1 MCFMYAENR
10 LIHLWI
16 MDFKSTLFSQLQT
29 LIRSGLSFSRAFE
42 LIIEGAKAK
51 EKAMYV
57 RIFDEVVSGK
67 ELWRSLETETVFTEL
82 DRNVVR
88 IGEETGR
95 LVESLEFLTEYYRK
109 REEQKRMVTSALSY
123 PIITLSVA
131 VIVLVFMLLVVVPMF
146 EQVYARMGGEL
157 PAVTRQIIRMSESA
171 PAVLGIIFLLGLSL
185 YGLRRIYGTSD
196 RYQSISSGIIMK
208 LPLVSGLV
216 RKYQVSRFC
225 RIMHLLVSSDVPIL
239 HSLYLMQ
246 GIIAFYP
253 YRKSIVEICRMIEKG
268 RTLTDGMG
276 QYETLYGKRFLVL
289 LKVGEETNSLEQM
302 LLTQANDTNAELEHQ
317 IKQLNNII
325 EPFLILVIGIIVAF
339 VLIAMYMPMFK
350 LGMTIQ

>member
-1 MCFMYAENR
+1 
-10 LIHLWI
+10 
-16 MDFKSTLFSQLQT
+16 MDFKRTFFSQLQT

-42 LIIEGAKAK
+42 LIIEGAKTK
-51 EKAMYV
+51 EKALYV

-67 ELWRSLETETVFTEL
+67 ELWRSLEADAAFTEL
-82 DRNVVR
+82 DRSVVR

-95 LVESLEFLTEYYRK
+95 LVDALTFLTDYYQK

-123 PIITLSVA
+123 PIITLSIA
-131 VIVLVFMLLVVVPMF
+131 VVVLVFMLLVVVPMF

-171 PAVLGIIFLLGLSL
+171 PAVLGIMVLLGLSM
-185 YGLRRIYGTSD
+185 YGVRHMFGSSD
-196 RYQSISSGIIMK
+196 KYQSITSGIVIR

-216 RKYQVSRFC
+216 RKYQVSRFS
-225 RIMHLLVSSDVPIL
+225 RIMHLLISSDIPIL
-239 HSLYLMQ
+239 HALNLMR
-246 GIIAFYP
+246 GIITFYP
-253 YRKSIVEICRMIEKG
+253 YRKSIEDVCLMIEKG
-268 RTLTDGMG
+268 QTLTDGMC
-276 QYETLYGKRFLVL
+276 QYENLYGKRFLVL

-302 LLTQANDTNAELEHQ
+302 LLTQANDTTAELEHE
-317 IKQLNNII
+317 IKQLNNIV
-325 EPFLILVIGIIVAF
+325 EPFLILCIGIIVAF

>member
-1 MCFMYAENR
+1 
-10 LIHLWI
+10 
-16 MDFKSTLFSQLQT
+16 MDFKRTFFSQLQT

-42 LIIEGAKAK
+42 LIIEGAKTK
-51 EKAMYV
+51 EKALYV

-67 ELWRSLETETVFTEL
+67 ELWRSLEADEAFTKL
-82 DRNVVR
+82 DRSVVR

-95 LVESLEFLTEYYRK
+95 LVDALTFLTDYYQK

-123 PIITLSVA
+123 PIITLSIA
-131 VIVLVFMLLVVVPMF
+131 VVVLVFMLLVVVPMF

-171 PAVLGIIFLLGLSL
+171 PAVLGVMVLLGLL
-185 YGLRRIYGTSD
+185 MYGVRHMFGASD
-196 RYQSISSGIIMK
+196 KYQSVTSGIVIR

-216 RKYQVSRFC
+216 RKYQVSRFS

-239 HSLYLMQ
+239 HALNLMS
-246 GIIAFYP
+246 GIITFYP
-253 YRKSIVEICRMIEKG
+253 YRKSIENVCLMIEKG
-268 RTLTDGMG
+268 QSLTDGMCR
-276 QYETLYGKRFLVL
+276 YANLYGKRFLVL

-302 LLTQANDTNAELEHQ
+302 LLTQANDTTAELEHE
-317 IKQLNNII
+317 IKQLNNIV
-325 EPFLILVIGIIVAF
+325 EPLLILCIGIIVAF

-350 LGMTIQ
+350 LGMTI